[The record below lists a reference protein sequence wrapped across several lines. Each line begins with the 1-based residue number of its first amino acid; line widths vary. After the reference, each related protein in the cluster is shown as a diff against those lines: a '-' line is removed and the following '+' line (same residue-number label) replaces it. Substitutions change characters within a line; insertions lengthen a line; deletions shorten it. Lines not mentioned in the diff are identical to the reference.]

1 MLRTEP
7 NLGSRFAPFPPT
19 DYYRQECR
27 EFLQVQPSKEVGF
40 TSARNRH
47 MYHEESRFGK
57 YNSLILLPG

>member
-7 NLGSRFAPFPPT
+7 NLGSEIRTLSA
-19 DYYRQECR
+19 DCR
-27 EFLQVQPSKEVGF
+27 EFLQDQPSKGF

-57 YNSLILLPG
+57 YNFLIFLP